1 MRRFLLAGVVLVA
14 FASSASGQSLGG
26 GSLGG
31 GSLGAG
37 ALGAGAIGGGRGS
50 GAALTLPADPEYHL
64 AAWIDFAA
72 GATNAEEIG
81 ATQSICP
88 SADSDTTACLGQSFP
103 SRRGNWA
110 TAANCGG
117 PLDCWQFA
125 ASDRASGQ
133 AGTSP
138 ADWDWLGEEPFVVHV
153 GMNLNAVSTTYSE
166 VFANRNTTATNVP
179 GVLIFLDHRLG
190 GRDVVVRVGG
200 AVTQTELDGNDCMLG
215 VDETEPFIVTVKVTA
230 ASGADSIELF
240 VNGSVCDTGVING
253 YSPTQTAVAAVPGTA
268 GALVSSE
275 SYFVWADSE
284 TSAGSVAAMESRGD
298 QALAYYAA
306 QLGVTLP

>member
-1 MRRFLLAGVVLVA
+1 MGMLLAV
-14 FASSASGQSLGG
+14 SLSLFGGMHGAIYDGFNG
-26 GSLGG
+26 GS
-31 GSLGAG
+31 
-37 ALGAGAIGGGRGS
+37 
-50 GAALTLPADPEYHL
+50 AAPLAMPADPEYHL

-103 SRRGNWA
+103 SRRGDWA

-133 AGTSP
+133 AATSP
-138 ADWDWLGEEPFVVHV
+138 ADWDWFGEEPFVVHV

-166 VFANRNTTATNVP
+166 VFANRNTTSANVP

-215 VDETEPFIVTVKVTA
+215 IDETEPFIVTVKVTA